1 MTDDNLSESADAES
15 LRAEIDEID
24 QQLMLL
30 LGLRFRCT
38 DQLSEFL
45 VTAGS
50 PEEPGNGDDRIA
62 FMERLAMDTGVSPA
76 LAIGL
81 MKSVAQAV
89 KENHQRIKS
98 SRSH

>member
-1 MTDDNLSESADAES
+1 MTDDATDQSLDPDS

-38 DQLSEFL
+38 DQLSEQL
-45 VTAGS
+45 VSSGAQ
-50 PEEPGNGDDRIA
+50 EQPGTGEDRVE
-62 FMERLAMDTGVSPA
+62 FMERLAMDTGVSPV

-81 MKSVAQAV
+81 MKAVAQAV